1 MGKKE
6 MGKKEIEQRERNEK
20 KEMEKEERMDKNK
33 FHALVIMVISEV
45 LGMSYVGPLTHHIL
59 LLERDWSRADIWLK
73 IARAKTKECSRFAV
87 TNNIRKQISEQISRE
102 MEVIGTI

>member
-1 MGKKE
+1 
-6 MGKKEIEQRERNEK
+6 
-20 KEMEKEERMDKNK
+20 MEKEERMDKNK

>member
-1 MGKKE
+1 
-6 MGKKEIEQRERNEK
+6 
-20 KEMEKEERMDKNK
+20 MDKNK

-45 LGMSYVGPLTHHIL
+45 LGMSYVGPLTYHIL
-59 LLERDWSRADIWLK
+59 LLERDWSRADIWL
-73 IARAKTKECSRFAV
+73 KTKECSRFAV

>member
-1 MGKKE
+1 MEKKE
-6 MGKKEIEQRERNEK
+6 MGKKKLNREKEMGKKKWKRK
-20 KEMEKEERMDKNK
+20 KEWTKNK

-45 LGMSYVGPLTHHIL
+45 LGMSYVGPLTYHIL

-87 TNNIRKQISEQISRE
+87 TNNIRKQISEQISR
-102 MEVIGTI
+102 

>member
-1 MGKKE
+1 
-6 MGKKEIEQRERNEK
+6 
-20 KEMEKEERMDKNK
+20 MEKEERMDKKK
-33 FHALVIMVISEV
+33 FHAPVIMVISEV
-45 LGMSYVGPLTHHIL
+45 LGMSYVGPLTYHIL